1 LDHVDEPSVR
11 LTKELHAVTIAVHEG
26 FAVTLQAADL
36 QMTAIVNSSNA
47 LGIEPGDIPYAMTF
61 LETQP
66 LKVLTVLGTKSG
78 NRVRSHVKAETA
90 RIAGPEI
97 DQPGVTLAWPQT

>member
-1 LDHVDEPSVR
+1 M
-11 LTKELHAVTIAVHEG
+11 TIAVHEG